1 MTTPLPLS
9 FCITDLDPGGA
20 ERALVQIV
28 TRLPRT
34 WAPHVYCLMRR
45 GELADD
51 LEAAGVPVTC
61 FDVRSRANVGVVWRL
76 SRALRKQKPAILQTF
91 LYHANLVGRFAG
103 RLAGVPKIVSGIRV
117 AERRSRWRLRLDR
130 WTERLV
136 DRHVCVSPAV
146 SEFSINSGLSREKI
160 EVIPNGV
167 DFEKFAT
174 AKPADLAEFGIAR
187 DADVILCVARLDP
200 QKGVDVLIDAFATL
214 AAQFPKAELLLV
226 GDGPSRSALS
236 EQAARSGVG
245 PRVHFTGYR
254 RDTPGLYRAA
264 KVFVLPSRWEGMPN
278 AVLEA
283 MAAGCPVVATRV
295 EGTEGLRCVWLA
307 DVNSAVELAAWIKVA
322 LSEPGLA
329 DQLASQSQ
337 AFVRD
342 ELTWERVIG
351 LYDHLYR
358 ELAGL

>member
-1 MTTPLPLS
+1 MSTPTPIA

-28 TRLPRT
+28 TRLPWT
-34 WAPHVYCLMRR
+34 WAPHVYCLMQR
-45 GELADD
+45 GELADE

-61 FDVRSRANVGVVWRL
+61 FNVRSRANVGVVFRL
-76 SRALRKQKPAILQTF
+76 ARALRVQKPVVLQTF

-117 AERRSRWRLRLDR
+117 AERRSRWRLRFDC

-136 DRHVCVSPAV
+136 DQHVCVSPAV
-146 SEFSINSGLSREKI
+146 AEFSIAAGLSRDKV

-167 DFEKFAT
+167 DYEKFAT
-174 AKPADLAEFGIAR
+174 AEPANLTEFGIAP
-187 DADVILCVARLDP
+187 DADVILSVARLDP
-200 QKGVDVLIDAFATL
+200 QKGIDVLIDAFAAL

-226 GDGPSRSALS
+226 GDGPSRTALV
-236 EQAARSGVG
+236 EQAARSGFG
-245 PRVHFTGYR
+245 SRIHFAGYR
-254 RDTPGLYRAA
+254 RDTPGFYRAA

-295 EGTEGLRCVWLA
+295 EGMEGLRCVWLA
-307 DVNSAVELAAWIKVA
+307 DVNSAAELAAWLRVA
-322 LSEPGLA
+322 LSESGLA
-329 DQLASQSQ
+329 NQLASQSQ
-337 AFVRD
+337 AFVKI
-342 ELTWERVIG
+342 ELTWERVAG

-358 ELAGL
+358 DLARR

>member
-1 MTTPLPLS
+1 MSAPLPIA

-45 GELADD
+45 GELVDE
-51 LEAAGVPVTC
+51 LQAAGVPVTC

-76 SRALRKQKPAILQTF
+76 ARALRKQKPAILQTF

-103 RLAGVPKIVSGIRV
+103 RWAGVPKIVSGIRV
-117 AERRSRWRLRLDR
+117 AERRSAWRLRLDR

-146 SEFSINSGLSREKI
+146 AEFSINAGLSRNKI

-174 AKPADLAEFGIAR
+174 AGPAELTEFGIAR
-187 DADVILCVARLDP
+187 DADVILSVARLDP
-200 QKGVDVLIDAFATL
+200 QKGIDLLIDAFASL

-226 GDGPSRSALS
+226 GDGPSRSALV
-236 EQAARSGVG
+236 EQAARSGVS
-245 PRVHFTGYR
+245 PRIHFAGYR

-264 KVFVLPSRWEGMPN
+264 NLFVLPSRWEGMPN

-307 DVNSAVELAAWIKVA
+307 DVNSAAELAAWITVA
-322 LSEPGLA
+322 LSDPARA
-329 DQLASQSQ
+329 DQMASHSQ
-337 AFVRD
+337 VFVRN
-342 ELTWERVIG
+342 ELTWQRVAG
-351 LYDHLYR
+351 LYDQLYR
-358 ELAGL
+358 ELAVR